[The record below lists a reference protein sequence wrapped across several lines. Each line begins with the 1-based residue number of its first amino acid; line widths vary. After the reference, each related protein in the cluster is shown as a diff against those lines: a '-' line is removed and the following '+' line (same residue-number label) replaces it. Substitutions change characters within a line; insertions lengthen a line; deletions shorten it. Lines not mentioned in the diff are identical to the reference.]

1 MVGQELGRAAL
12 ANAEAFFEPE
22 AATALHEGEE
32 GADAGGQAEAT
43 PHEDKPAKAAKK
55 AKKKDDEA

>member
-22 AATALHEGEE
+22 AAKALKEGEE
-32 GADAGGQAEAT
+32 PEAGAAAEGD
-43 PHEDKPAKAAKK
+43 EKKPAKAAKK